1 MKLKKTLGI
10 FIGNLKNRTEKEVQ
24 TEVLNLLESYELK
37 IKYGAKNKLIAF
49 SNSIHTPKSTPD
61 FRKEITMKLAL
72 RRQKNPKANQ
82 AYMFKNEI
90 EIAREE
96 GKSHESIAKELSDK
110 MVKYYKYSK
119 NKKPYFNKTYIVRF
133 CQDYFIP

>member
-24 TEVLNLLESYELK
+24 IEVLNLLESYELK

-61 FRKEITMKLAL
+61 FRKEITMKLAR
-72 RRQKNPKANQ
+72 RRQNNSKANQ
-82 AYMFKNEI
+82 AYKFKNEI
-90 EIAREE
+90 EISREE
-96 GKSHESIAKELSDK
+96 GKSHESIAEELSDK
-110 MVKYYKYSK
+110 MVRYYRYSK
-119 NKKPYFNKTYIVRF
+119 HKKAYFNKMYIIRF
-133 CQDYFIP
+133 CKDYFIP